1 MPSRYSRREFVKRT
15 AAGVSAAAA
24 LSALPGDLLAAAKS
38 PFHVGVINDEIG
50 QDFGRVLEI
59 ITKDFGLEWVELR
72 GMWSKNILKLDDKE
86 IAEAQKLR
94 WAKLKA
100 TNRKR
105 RTLSPAARAR
115 IVAAQKARWAKFR
128 AQKKK

>member
-94 WAKLKA
+94 QP
-100 TNRKR
+100 
-105 RTLSPAARAR
+105 LSPKSGEEALHVLEEIYAAPDEVVQAARA
-115 IVAAQKARWAKFR
+115 IVSQ
-128 AQKKK
+128 